1 MDKYDYKMR
10 ADEIRLL
17 ISERRFEEAVVIAD
31 EIDWKNVKNGMMLCT
46 ISDLYKVCKRY
57 EEARD
62 VLHLAYLRNPSGRM
76 ILYSLCELSI
86 KLDDIV
92 MAIEYY
98 KEYLQVAPRDTG
110 RFILQY
116 KLYEAQ
122 EVSLE
127 ERIAVLEELQK
138 RECREKW
145 MYELAFLYHRM
156 GLGSS
161 CVDECN
167 QIVTFFGEGKYVLKA
182 LELKKLHEDLSE
194 ADVNLYERLTGTGVQ
209 AIKIGDMNVGQY
221 NTIDL
226 QKELADNLKE
236 VMDDDVSNQETY
248 AELIEEP
255 IIGATSVIENSESD
269 FVESSV
275 SEEATKDSSS
285 MEESVTTSSES
296 EEAGVTT
303 QEDNATEDKAGE
315 EAEVSFGIQSLE
327 VAENL
332 TDGQVAFVTGNENLP
347 ERTRVFDKEEIEK
360 ALGGSEVV
368 TDDSGRLPVNEI
380 DNMLSLEGDGQISL
394 VVDDAPV
401 IEKQITGQIC
411 IDEVLY
417 EWERVKKESEQR
429 WTEDMSKKMQ
439 EKKDDLLRSIKQATN
454 MEYELEEI
462 NIPEEPVNE
471 PAAEVYEEIFIEED
485 VILLDEE
492 GEVIVEEAEPT
503 AEELSFDRTEFADP
517 EIKEASAE
525 PEAGDITTVLPEGDE
540 LDYLIQYAE
549 ASKMHDEAMQAA
561 ILADGVS
568 AGLGETIE
576 KMPEVVEDITEVM
589 ASDAS
594 EAASEESV
602 AKESESLEETSENA
616 EESIEETE
624 EVKEVVEAE
633 EEKADASVE
642 TTEEITEEVS
652 EDSSV
657 EEVKEAEVT
666 DNAETVEVSKQEEAP
681 SAEPEANEEVPSEP
695 AEFKGDF
702 TDEQFERFESYIYT
716 ESGREQV
723 TEALKKITMNPL
735 TGNAIIGSQDK
746 DGSIE
751 LAKAL
756 IMELSNRE
764 SVTGKVAKIK
774 ASSLNAKDAKETLSK
789 LKDGALI
796 ILDANELRKETLNEI
811 NQFLQTDGVRTFVAL
826 TMISR
831 HKHKFI
837 MNNADALKAF
847 DIKIDI
853 DPVDDVE
860 LVRFAKNYAYELE
873 YSINEMGSLALH
885 TRIDEFQTNSHNVTI
900 SEVKELV
907 DQAIKHA
914 SKKNAGHF
922 FDIIFGKRYDENDMV
937 VLGEKDFT
945 N

>member
-1 MDKYDYKMR
+1 MSFRTRRVKKVDKYDYKMR

-17 ISERRFEEAVVIAD
+17 ISEKRFEEAVVIAD

-57 EEARD
+57 EDARE
-62 VLHLAYLRNPSGRM
+62 VLHMAYLRNPGGRM

-167 QIVTFFGEGKYVLKA
+167 QIVTFFGEGKYVIKA
-182 LELKKLHEDLSE
+182 LELKKLHEELSQ
-194 ADVNLYERLTGTGVQ
+194 ADVNLYERLTGTGAE

-221 NTIDL
+221 STIDL

-236 VMDDDVSNQETY
+236 VLGESQIEEEIY
-248 AELIEEP
+248 IEEP
-255 IIGATSVIENSESD
+255 IIDAPSVIENSEAD
-269 FVESSV
+269 FVENTS
-275 SEEATKDSSS
+275 TISSS
-285 MEESVTTSSES
+285 DTTKISNQPVEDVK
-296 EEAGVTT
+296 EA
-303 QEDNATEDKAGE
+303 ATEE
-315 EAEVSFGIQSLE
+315 ETSFGIQSLE
-327 VAENL
+327 DGENL
-332 TDGQVAFVTGNENLP
+332 SDNQVAFHTGGESEL
-347 ERTRVFDKEEIEK
+347 ERTRIFDKSEIES

-368 TDDSGRLPVNEI
+368 TDDSGRLPVSEI
-380 DNMLSLEGDGQISL
+380 DNMLSLEGDGQISM

-417 EWERVKKESEQR
+417 EWDRIKKQSEQR
-429 WTEDMSKKMQ
+429 WTEDMSKNIQ
-439 EKKDDLLRSIKQATN
+439 EKKENLLKSIQEATH

-462 NIPEEPVNE
+462 NIPEEVEEVVDEE
-471 PAAEVYEEIFIEED
+471 PTEEVYEEIFLEEEI
-485 VILLDEE
+485 ILEE
-492 GEVIVEEAEPT
+492 EPT
-503 AEELSFDRTEFADP
+503 SEELSFDRTEFVSP
-517 EIKEASAE
+517 EGEVSASE
-525 PEAGDITTVLPEGDE
+525 PEAEDNTTVLPEGDE

-549 ASKMHDEAMQAA
+549 ASKAHDEAMQAA
-561 ILADGVS
+561 IIAEGVANGLAD
-568 AGLGETIE
+568 
-576 KMPEVVEDITEVM
+576 
-589 ASDAS
+589 
-594 EAASEESV
+594 EA
-602 AKESESLEETSENA
+602 
-616 EESIEETE
+616 IEEVADETAEVISPSEPEFDIPEITMDLPSEE
-624 EVKEVVEAE
+624 EVKEEVSKEPDSTINE
-633 EEKADASVE
+633 EVKE
-642 TTEEITEEVS
+642 TTEEPSTETEAAIEKEDATEKEVVEKPVS
-652 EDSSV
+652 E
-657 EEVKEAEVT
+657 
-666 DNAETVEVSKQEEAP
+666 
-681 SAEPEANEEVPSEP
+681 EPLSEEP
-695 AEFKGDF
+695 ALFQGDF

-723 TEALKKITMNPL
+723 TEALQKITMNPL
-735 TGNAIIGSQDK
+735 KGNAIIGSQDK
-746 DGSIE
+746 DGSVE
-751 LAKAL
+751 LAKSL

-774 ASSLNAKDAKETLSK
+774 ASSLNAKDAKETFAK

-796 ILDANELRKETLNEI
+796 ILDANELRKETLNEL
-811 NQFLQTDGVRTFVAL
+811 NQFLSEEGIRTFVVL
-826 TMISR
+826 TMLTR

-837 MNNADALKAF
+837 MNNADLLKAF
-847 DIKIDI
+847 DIKIDVEV
-853 DPVDDVE
+853 VDDAE
-860 LVRFAKNYAYELE
+860 LVKFAKKYAYELE

-885 TRIDEFQTNSHNVTI
+885 TRIDEYQTNSHNVTI
-900 SEVKELV
+900 SEVKDLV
-907 DQAIKHA
+907 DQAIRHA
-914 SKKNAGHF
+914 SKKNAAHF